1 MPNEL
6 EETLRVLTAQIEE
19 YNKELKQANKAYTEF
34 SKTCESQLEKE
45 DFDFISDI
53 LFKLIK
59 YYEVKIDE
67 SLAAKKEI
75 MDKYHVI
82 YTNDGD

>member
-1 MPNEL
+1 MPNEV

-19 YNKELKQANKAYTEF
+19 YNKELKQADKAYNEF
-34 SKTCESQLEKE
+34 SKKCESQLDKV

-75 MDKYHVI
+75 MDKYNI
-82 YTNDGD
+82 LYTDDEE